1 MHDTWIVLSPPEVA
15 IITLKGM
22 IDHGAAG
29 TLHLELVSLL
39 DRGYPRIVLD
49 CTKATVICS
58 MAYGA
63 ICQVTD
69 RCRKAGGDLRLVGI
83 NDHMHRILEVL
94 MVVDW
99 LTFCKDVEA
108 AVVSFRP
115 TPDSEDTV

>member
-1 MHDTWIVLSPPEVA
+1 MHVTSILLSPPEVA
-15 IITLKGM
+15 IISLKGM
-22 IDHGAAG
+22 IDHGTAG
-29 TLHLELVSLL
+29 SLHLELVSLL
-39 DRGYPRIVLD
+39 ARGYTRIVLD

-94 MVVDW
+94 MIVDW
-99 LTFCKDVEA
+99 LTFCKDVDA
-108 AVVSFRP
+108 AVASFRP
-115 TPDSEDTV
+115 TPDLEDTL